1 VVKEGEKVLEAS
13 YGIEYCYGYGH
24 FGVGVS
30 LYLVVEFDTHN
41 IKGERRVR
49 DEKTTKTTR
58 NNRRVIVSKT
68 LNNTAKRTLKIE
80 RKEEKRRDR
89 RWRSNHF

>member
-1 VVKEGEKVLEAS
+1 MLKAS

-58 NNRRVIVSKT
+58 NNRRVIVSNT
-68 LNNTAKRTLKIE
+68 LNKTAKRTL
-80 RKEEKRRDR
+80 
-89 RWRSNHF
+89 